1 MRAGNAAANWLTEA
15 VLPEGIDA
23 ASLATF
29 KDLKVQVIPAG
40 GVVFRPGEDARGF
53 VIVLSGRI
61 SVYLTGSTGRDILL
75 YDVTRG
81 ESCVQTTLGLL
92 GGDAYTGEAIAETD
106 VRAVLVP
113 RAAFLDL
120 MDQSNWFRHLVF
132 RAFAARINDITKVLE
147 LVAFVKVE
155 QRLAR
160 QLLALAGSDGIITQ
174 THQDLAVAIG
184 SAREVVSRRLE
195 LLAKQGL
202 ITQERGQITIVNAHG
217 LKQATGETFA

>member
-1 MRAGNAAANWLTEA
+1 MAAAWVPEA
-15 VLPEGIDA
+15 GLPEGMDEP
-23 ASLATF
+23 SRTLFET
-29 KDLKVQVIPAG
+29 LKVTVIASG
-40 GVVFRPGEDARGF
+40 GIVFRPGEEARGF

-92 GGDAYTGEAIAETD
+92 GGEAYTGEAIAETD

-113 RAAFLDL
+113 RSAFLDL
-120 MDQSNWFRHLVF
+120 MNKSAWFRHVVF
-132 RAFAARINDITKVLE
+132 KAFASRINDITKVLE

-160 QLLALAGSDGIITQ
+160 QLITSANGRGCCDADAPGSGGR
-174 THQDLAVAIG
+174 HRIG
-184 SAREVVSRRLE
+184 S
-195 LLAKQGL
+195 
-202 ITQERGQITIVNAHG
+202 RGR
-217 LKQATGETFA
+217 FAAA

>member
-1 MRAGNAAANWLTEA
+1 MAGVPWLTEA
-15 VLPEGIDA
+15 GLPEGVDA
-23 ASLATF
+23 PSLALFET
-29 KDLKVQVIPAG
+29 LKVQVIPTG

-61 SVYLTGSTGRDILL
+61 SVYLTGSTGREILL

-92 GGDAYTGEAIAETD
+92 GGEAYTGEAIAESD

-113 RAAFLDL
+113 RTAFLDL
-120 MDQSNWFRHLVF
+120 MDRSGWFRHVVF

-147 LVAFVKVE
+147 QVAFVKVE

-160 QLLALAGSDGIITQ
+160 QLIAAANSEGIVTQ

-195 LLAKQGL
+195 VLGKQGL
-202 ITQERGQITIVNAHG
+202 VSLERGQITIINLQG
-217 LKQATGETFA
+217 LKQAAGDSFPGL

>member
-1 MRAGNAAANWLTEA
+1 MAVSWLSEAAM
-15 VLPEGIDA
+15 PDGIDES
-23 ASLATF
+23 SLALFDT
-29 KDLKVQVIPAG
+29 LKVQVIPVG

-61 SVYLTGSTGRDILL
+61 SVYLTGSTGREILL

-92 GGDAYTGEAIAETD
+92 GGEAYTGEAIAETD

-113 RAAFLDL
+113 RTAFLDL
-120 MDQSNWFRHLVF
+120 MDHSGWFRHVVF
-132 RAFAARINDITKVLE
+132 RALATRINDITKVLE
-147 LVAFVKVE
+147 QVAFVKVE

-160 QLLALAGSDGIITQ
+160 QLLGAASDDGIVTQ
-174 THQDLAVAIG
+174 THQELAVAIG

-195 LLAKQGL
+195 MLAKQGL
-202 ITQERGQITIVNAHG
+202 LTQERGQITILNNQG
-217 LKQATGETFA
+217 LKQAAGDGFQGL

>member
-1 MRAGNAAANWLTEA
+1 MTALWLLEAG
-15 VLPEGIDA
+15 LPEGIDA
-23 ASLATF
+23 ASKALFDT
-29 KDLKVQVIPAG
+29 LKVQVIPVG

-92 GGDAYTGEAIAETD
+92 GGEAYTGEAIAETD

-113 RAAFLDL
+113 RSAFLEL
-120 MDQSNWFRHLVF
+120 MDMSGWFRHVVF

-147 LVAFVKVE
+147 QVAFVKVE

-160 QLLALAGSDGIITQ
+160 QLFLAAGADGVVTQ

-195 LLAKQGL
+195 ALAKQGL
-202 ITQERGQITIVNAHG
+202 VTQERGQITILNRQG
-217 LKQATGETFA
+217 LKQAAGDFFTGQ